1 MTGGLRGQSESVLS
15 WGGER
20 LQLPWLPHAIE
31 GGVEEED
38 VGEAASSHSS
48 TCESSI
54 SSCRAFQWHMPTQT
68 GTGVKGLISYRR
80 DLSATLC
87 SCLLAED

>member
-1 MTGGLRGQSESVLS
+1 MLHRPADKESRQMTGGLRGRSESVLS

-38 VGEAASSHSS
+38 VGEWERLRAPIRVPVSH
-48 TCESSI
+48 
-54 SSCRAFQWHMPTQT
+54 
-68 GTGVKGLISYRR
+68 
-80 DLSATLC
+80 
-87 SCLLAED
+87 